1 MKRIGYLFEKLI
13 DKENIRQAIHNACKG
28 KSEYR
33 IVKRIKANPEK
44 YVERISNLLKEGK
57 FIHSPYTLK
66 NIHEKGKLREIKK
79 TKFYPDRI
87 IHHAVIQVMEPILL
101 KHFIVHT
108 YQSIKGR
115 GVHKAIKYANKVVRN
130 KDVTHALVLD
140 IVKFYPSLSNDEI
153 MNMMYRLVKD
163 KRMLEVLRI
172 IVYSTDGLPIGNY
185 TSQPL
190 GNITLSRLDHFIK
203 EELQLKY
210 YVRYADD
217 ILILSNDVTRLHE
230 AKKAIEAKLTD
241 LGLKVKHNH
250 QVFDI
255 SARKP
260 DFLGYVLTREGLR
273 VRKKIKFKFIRLMTK
288 NHWTHKSICSLVS
301 YLGWLNHANTRR
313 LKAKY
318 FTEEVCSAL
327 KQYGTQYTLPKV
339 IIKEL
344 R

>member
-1 MKRIGYLFEKLI
+1 MKRIGYLFDKLI
-13 DKENIRQAIHNACKG
+13 DRDNIRKAIHQACKG
-28 KSEYR
+28 KSDYR

-44 YVERISNLLKEGK
+44 YVERIHYLLANDK
-57 FIHSPYTLK
+57 FIHSPYNIK
-66 NIHEKGKLREIKK
+66 NIHEKGKHREIKK
-79 TKFYPDRI
+79 TKFFPDRI
-87 IHHAVIQVMEPILL
+87 IHHAVIQIMEPLLL

-115 GVHKAIKYANKVVRN
+115 GVHKAIKYADRIVRT
-130 KDVTHALVLD
+130 KEVTHALVLD

-153 MNMMYRLVKD
+153 MKVMYRLVKD

-172 IVYSTDGLPIGNY
+172 IYSTDGLPIGNY

-210 YVRYADD
+210 YIRYADD
-217 ILILSNDVTRLHE
+217 ILILANDAERLHK
-230 AKKAIEAKLTD
+230 AKKAIEAKLTE
-241 LGLKVKHNH
+241 LGLVVKHTH

-255 SARKP
+255 FARKP
-260 DFLGYVLTREGLR
+260 DFLGYVLTHEGLR
-273 VRKKIKFKFIRLMTK
+273 VRKKIKFKFVRLMLK
-288 NHWTHKSICSLVS
+288 NHWTHKSISSLVS
-301 YLGWLNHANTRR
+301 YLGWLNHANTKR

-318 FTEEVCSAL
+318 FTSEVCEAL

-339 IIKEL
+339 IKKEL
-344 R
+344 I